1 MGRRTIN
8 IGARLGRSKELDDM
22 AEKNVQLVFGRMGP
36 AEAGTVTRGG
46 SGGSGESIQRFVA
59 GVSDIK
65 DWFKDFQIDSV
76 ELWISGGVE
85 TGQVLSLFVSAKGE
99 GGMKVTLKPK
109 QGA

>member
-1 MGRRTIN
+1 M
-8 IGARLGRSKELDDM
+8 
-22 AEKNVQLVFGRMGP
+22 
-36 AEAGTVTRGG
+36 VTMWCH
-46 SGGSGESIQRFVA
+46 SIP
-59 GVSDIK
+59 
-65 DWFKDFQIDSV
+65 FKDFQIDSV

>member
-1 MGRRTIN
+1 
-8 IGARLGRSKELDDM
+8 LRSKELNGL
-22 AEKNVQLVFGRMGP
+22 AEKNVQLVFGKAGP
-36 AEAGTVTRGG
+36 TEAGYVTRGG
-46 SGGSGESIQRFVA
+46 SGESMKSFVA
-59 GVSDIK
+59 GVSEIK

-109 QGA
+109 QGT